1 MSAIHEERLRRRL
14 QERRRVHRRELEE
27 ELPRLVEELKAIR
40 VERVILFGSVVRRTI
55 GLTSDLDLLV
65 IWDTP
70 MGFLERTAFLY
81 RRLNPRVPVDLFVY
95 TPEEIRRLADHPFI
109 RQALAEGET
118 VYAAGSEGGG
128 PPLA

>member
-1 MSAIHEERLRRRL
+1 
-14 QERRRVHRRELEE
+14 
-27 ELPRLVEELKAIR
+27 VEELKAIG
-40 VERVILFGSVVRRTI
+40 VERVILFGSVVCQTI

>member
-1 MSAIHEERLRRRL
+1 
-14 QERRRVHRRELEE
+14 
-27 ELPRLVEELKAIR
+27 
-40 VERVILFGSVVRRTI
+40 VILFGSVVRRTI

-118 VYAAGSEGGG
+118 VYAAGSESGG

>member
-1 MSAIHEERLRRRL
+1 MSAVHEERLRRRL

-27 ELPRLVEELKAIR
+27 ELPRLVEELKAIG

-81 RRLNPRVPVDLFVY
+81 RRLNPRVPVDLFVW
-95 TPEEIRRLADHPFI
+95 
-109 RQALAEGET
+109 
-118 VYAAGSEGGG
+118 
-128 PPLA
+128 

>member
-1 MSAIHEERLRRRL
+1 MSAVHEERLRRRL

-27 ELPRLVEELKAIR
+27 ELP
-40 VERVILFGSVVRRTI
+40 
-55 GLTSDLDLLV
+55 DLLV

-118 VYAAGSEGGG
+118 VYAAGSESGG